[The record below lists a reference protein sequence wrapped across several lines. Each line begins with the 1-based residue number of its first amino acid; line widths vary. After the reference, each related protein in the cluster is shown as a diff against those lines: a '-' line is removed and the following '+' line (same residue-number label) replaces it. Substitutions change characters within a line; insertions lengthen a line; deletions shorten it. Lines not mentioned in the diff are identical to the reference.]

1 MNSPLSLEEIYDKYS
16 APEGSGDKGTAHS
29 YIDNYYQ
36 KKFEPIRFNQLNI
49 LEIGVSTGLSLEMWA
64 EYFPNSKIT
73 GVEIKNIPYKP
84 SNERINLVIGDA
96 TNAKTFIGYDN
107 FDIIIDDGSHL
118 VGDQLIS
125 FAILFYKLKKNG
137 IYVIEDVRE
146 IEKSSLIFNKLHE
159 NVKIYDYRKLKG
171 RMDDVIVEVIK

>member
-1 MNSPLSLEEIYDKYS
+1 M
-16 APEGSGDKGTAHS
+16 
-29 YIDNYYQ
+29 
-36 KKFEPIRFNQLNI
+36 
-49 LEIGVSTGLSLEMWA
+49 STGLSLEMWA

-96 TNAKTFIGYDN
+96 TNARTFVGYDN

-125 FAILFYKLKKNG
+125 FAILFYKLKKDG